1 LWDKAY
7 RERISIITKNDNTPR
22 TVSTDTRA
30 VAVSRDDQKLVLL
43 TVKMPLMVLRKHKYS
58 IYWTDIFVDQTNRLT
73 TGQDYQKQEL
83 SLKTSAELPLDMVTL
98 RENGTDFAL
107 VALSD
112 GQIER
117 VALNR
122 NG

>member
-1 LWDKAY
+1 
-7 RERISIITKNDNTPR
+7 
-22 TVSTDTRA
+22 
-30 VAVSRDDQKLVLL
+30 
-43 TVKMPLMVLRKHKYS
+43 MVLRKHKYS
-58 IYWTDIFVDQTNRLT
+58 IHWTDIFVDQANRLT

-83 SLKTSAELPLDMVTL
+83 SLRTSTELPLDMVTL
-98 RENGTDFAL
+98 RENGTDVAL

-122 NG
+122 TG